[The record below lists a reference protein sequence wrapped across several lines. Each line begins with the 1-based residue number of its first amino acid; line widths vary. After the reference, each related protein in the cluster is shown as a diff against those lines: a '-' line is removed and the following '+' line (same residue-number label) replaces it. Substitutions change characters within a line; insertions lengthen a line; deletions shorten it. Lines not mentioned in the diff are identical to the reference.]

1 LTQDFPV
8 LLERLPEFVSAHPI
22 LVLGFVAVTFALIAN
37 EFSRFTR
44 GYRAL
49 TPALLTHLI
58 NRENALV
65 VDVSPLNDFE
75 KGHIVGSRNVVM
87 SQFDPEN
94 KLLAKAQEL
103 PIAVVCRNGMVSGQ
117 AAKRL
122 VKAGFKRV
130 HWLDGG
136 IGAWQAADLPLARGR

>member
-1 LTQDFPV
+1 MFA
-8 LLERLPEFVSAHPI
+8 ERLPEFFASHPI
-22 LVLGFVAVTFALIAN
+22 LSLAFIAITLALIAN

-44 GYRAL
+44 GYKAL
-49 TPALLTHLI
+49 TPALLTQLI

-75 KGHIVGSRNVVM
+75 KGHIVGSKNVVM
-87 SQFDPEN
+87 SLFDPEN
-94 KLLAKAQEL
+94 KHLAKAREL
-103 PIAVVCRNGMVSGQ
+103 PVALVCRTGMVSAQ

-122 VKAGFKRV
+122 VKAGFQKV

-136 IGAWQAADLPLARGR
+136 IGAWQSADLPLARGR

>member
-1 LTQDFPV
+1 MF
-8 LLERLPEFVSAHPI
+8 LERLPEFISAHPI
-22 LVLGFVAVTFALIAN
+22 LSLGLVAVTFALIAN
-37 EFSRFTR
+37 ELSRFTR

-103 PIAVVCRNGMVSGQ
+103 PIAVVCRNGMVSAQ

>member
-1 LTQDFPV
+1 M
-8 LLERLPEFVSAHPI
+8 LLERLPDFISAHPI
-22 LVLGFVAVTFALIAN
+22 LVLGFVAITFALIAN
-37 EFSRFTR
+37 EVSRFTR

-49 TPALLTHLI
+49 TPALLTQLI

-75 KGHIVGSRNVVM
+75 KGHIVGSKNVVM

-117 AAKRL
+117 AARRL

>member
-1 LTQDFPV
+1 MF
-8 LLERLPEFVSAHPI
+8 LELLPEFISAHPI
-22 LVLGFVAVTFALIAN
+22 LSLGLVAVTFALIAN
-37 EFSRFTR
+37 ELSRFTR

-103 PIAVVCRNGMVSGQ
+103 PIAVVCRNGMVSAQ

-130 HWLDGG
+130 HWLDGR